1 MPAAYR
7 ATWGSNDVA
16 GNAPGSPTYGGYG
29 WRWCTTGDA
38 ALECERFCDSLPDC
52 AGKTPATARRSPT
65 PRSSM
70 SHTALA
76 DVPSS
81 RADRGVAAISAG
93 QCCFPYRRRCPRSQ
107 LSDKSSSQSYKYYER
122 DKPPGWGWPF
132 LGALLLAAAAY
143 AGGGVA
149 ASRVAGGGRG
159 ASGAQTH
166 PHYQHWVGL
175 RALVADGIAYAAG
188 RRRSGDGGGGVGG
201 NSGRRR
207 VVVLGESAERIGA
220 GGGGGGGG
228 GGSLGGGG
236 GPASPLNKE
245 SQKKTKQ
252 VQKEKQE
259 RRKKKERQDQS
270 GSAGGGGSLDAP
282 LTGAVAAAE
291 TAAGGGG
298 RWVHV
303 PS

>member
-1 MPAAYR
+1 MLPICTPPFTVMGVPIGEGISRMTVCWQWLQNTNPQSLLTCWAAVDGAEIADKVPAAYR

-201 NSGRRR
+201 TSGRRR
-207 VVVLGESAERIGA
+207 VVV
-220 GGGGGGGG
+220 
-228 GGSLGGGG
+228 
-236 GPASPLNKE
+236 
-245 SQKKTKQ
+245 
-252 VQKEKQE
+252 V
-259 RRKKKERQDQS
+259 
-270 GSAGGGGSLDAP
+270 
-282 LTGAVAAAE
+282 
-291 TAAGGGG
+291 
-298 RWVHV
+298 
-303 PS
+303 